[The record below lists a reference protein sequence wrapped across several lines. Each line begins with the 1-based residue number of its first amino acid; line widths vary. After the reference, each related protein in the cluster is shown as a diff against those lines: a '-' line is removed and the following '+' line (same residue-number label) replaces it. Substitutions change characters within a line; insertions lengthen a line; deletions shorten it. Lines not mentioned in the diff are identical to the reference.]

1 MPKVFVVRDRHRIL
15 YCCRIEGIASM
26 PSTNLEQRVRA
37 LEQEVAQLRSRLEA
51 QPNSDQPWWQ
61 KVWGAFRGDP
71 AFLEAMELGRK
82 WRESGRPKRRKKAKR
97 KHADS

>member
-1 MPKVFVVRDRHRIL
+1 MTSSK
-15 YCCRIEGIASM
+15 
-26 PSTNLEQRVRA
+26 LEQRVRL
-37 LEQEVAQLRSRLEA
+37 LEEELAQLKTRLGTTKH
-51 QPNSDQPWWQ
+51 PDQPWWE

>member
-1 MPKVFVVRDRHRIL
+1 MA
-15 YCCRIEGIASM
+15 AS
-26 PSTNLEQRVRA
+26 NLEQRVRA
-37 LEQEVAQLRSRLEA
+37 LEQEVAELKNRLQA
-51 QPNSDQPWWQ
+51 RPNTNQPWWE

-82 WRESGRPKRRKKAKR
+82 WRESGRPKQRKKIKR